1 MPEGSK
7 APTFAA
13 CKLTINNERW
23 AGVPFVLRAGKAL
36 NERGVL
42 VRMQLH
48 SHPAPLFGVH
58 GDDMRNEFVMRLQPG
73 VLCGVCG
80 GWACVWRGS
89 SGVLFV
95 VCSPC
100 VFGAAASKQRPPP
113 HTNTHPPPTPQTPT
127 PLNKKARR
135 STQRWS

>member
-1 MPEGSK
+1 VPAGSK

-13 CKLTINNERW
+13 CKLAINNERW

-73 VLCGVCG
+73 E
-80 GWACVWRGS
+80 
-89 SGVLFV
+89 
-95 VCSPC
+95 
-100 VFGAAASKQRPPP
+100 
-113 HTNTHPPPTPQTPT
+113 
-127 PLNKKARR
+127 
-135 STQRWS
+135 